1 MKRDLE
7 TIRNWQ
13 KVSGLY
19 YSKTLNFKQN
29 NILKMSLKT
38 IIHSCLLCLTISIAN
53 AQIKP
58 NVIVIYSDDQGAIDL
73 NCYGSKDLETPNLD
87 RLAKNGTMFTQFYAS
102 PVCSPSRASLLTGLN
117 PQRAGLPNNASETNK
132 ADGLPGNRI
141 TMAELFKSAGYKTAH
156 IGKWHLGYTPEMSPN
171 AQGFDY
177 SFGHLAGCID
187 NYSHFFYWNGPNKH
201 DLYRN
206 GKEVHYPGQFF
217 PDLMVKEASQFM
229 KKTNKS
235 PFFMYFAI
243 NLPHY
248 PYQGDPKWLNYY
260 QKKGLA
266 YPRDLY
272 AAFMSTLDD
281 KVGQLLKQ
289 VSDLGLTENTIIIFQ
304 SDNGYST
311 EERAHFGGGNAGIYR
326 GAKASLF
333 EGGIRV
339 PSIISWPGKISK
351 GQIRNQMAVNTD
363 WFPTLAEYCNI
374 EIQQKDLDGKSLVSV
389 INDSK
394 ETSKHEEGY
403 CWAFRK
409 SWVARKGKWK
419 LHANPEDTS
428 KKGTLTDADNFFL
441 VDLEADPSETKN
453 LAAAHPELV
462 KDLKKQYQIWEQK
475 NKK

>member
-1 MKRDLE
+1 MKLLNLRIWACFLFLWG
-7 TIRNWQ
+7 TI
-13 KVSGLY
+13 
-19 YSKTLNFKQN
+19 F
-29 NILKMSLKT
+29 SLR
-38 IIHSCLLCLTISIAN
+38 
-53 AQIKP
+53 AQERP
-58 NVIVIYSDDQGAIDL
+58 NVIIIYSDDQGAIDL
-73 NCYGSKDLETPNLD
+73 NCYGAKDLQTSNID
-87 RLAKNGTMFTQFYAS
+87 GLAKNGLMFTQFYAS
-102 PVCSPSRASLLTGLN
+102 PVCSPSRASLLTGLT
-117 PQRAGLPNNASETNK
+117 PQRAGLAGNASATNPDNGMP
-132 ADGLPGNRI
+132 ANRF
-141 TMAELFKSAGYKTAH
+141 TMAELFKTAGYKTAH
-156 IGKWHLGYTPEMSPN
+156 IGKWHLGYTQEMSPN
-171 AQGFDY
+171 AQGFDH
-177 SFGHLAGCID
+177 SFGHISGCID

-217 PDLMVKEASQFM
+217 PDLMVKEAGQFM
-229 KKTNKS
+229 KEADKS

-248 PYQGDPKWLNYY
+248 PYQGDPKWLEYY
-260 QKKGLA
+260 QNKGLP

-281 KVGQLLKQ
+281 KIGLLLKQ
-289 VSDLGLTENTIIIFQ
+289 VNDLGISENTIIIFQ

-339 PSIISWPGKISK
+339 PSIISWPAKIPK
-351 GQIRNQMAVNTD
+351 GEVRHQMAVNTD

-374 EIQQKDLDGKSLVSV
+374 QLPNKELDGRSLVPI
-389 INDSK
+389 INNQDAASI
-394 ETSKHEEGY
+394 HEKEGY
-403 CWAFRK
+403 CWAFRQ

-428 KKGTLTDADNFFL
+428 KKGILTEADNFFL
-441 VDLEADPSETKN
+441 ADLETDPSETTN
-453 LAAAHPELV
+453 VANSYPEIV
-462 KDLKKQYQIWEQK
+462 ADLKKQYQTWQHN